1 MLDRADF
8 STPNLGYAPC
18 SAGSNSPVP
27 HEKLLGPECGIVK
40 DYLNIPP
47 YNDEPKF
54 FHLTAELN
62 LDQATHDFSITAGID
77 EALGVVGG
85 SSLNKERALG
95 KVAGEAAERYCL
107 LPGDVPAKY
116 VAFNSLPPG
125 LAIDPNSISAGTGRS
140 TPDRRSFEIEWVSG
154 FSLKPSR
161 FSWIPSQ
168 LVFVPHFFSDD
179 EVIIRPP
186 ITTGAAA
193 GMTTED
199 ALYRGLCE
207 VVERDAFMISWL
219 RQLRLTR
226 LRPTPS
232 LGGEY
237 ESAILQITLEASL
250 RYKLM
255 PQFFLLP
262 TDVPVFTVLCVLWD
276 FSGIGPPV
284 TVGAKTS
291 WNVISATL
299 GSLEEAHQMRPWMRH
314 LLEENSKDTTP
325 NAQLPRTLRERALLW
340 LSKEPVQYLSA
351 WLSQCKGEVE
361 INDAHTG
368 RSEASLGDLVDA
380 IQAQGGTVYAVDLS
394 AKLKRHPQRGP
405 NMNVVKAI
413 VPEYQPLYLTEELRD
428 YSWQRLDSAERRLDV
443 EALRSPSQMS
453 PVPHPFL

>member
-1 MLDRADF
+1 L
-8 STPNLGYAPC
+8 
-18 SAGSNSPVP
+18 PVP
-27 HEKLLGPECGIVK
+27 HEDLLGPGRVIVK
-40 DYLNIPP
+40 DYWNIPP

-62 LDQATHDFSITAGID
+62 LDQAAHGFSITTDID

-95 KVAGEAAERYCL
+95 KVAGEAAERFCL
-107 LPGDVPAKY
+107 LPGDVATKY
-116 VAFNSLPPG
+116 VAFNSLSRG
-125 LAIDPNSISAGTGRS
+125 LAVDPNSISAGMGRS

-154 FSLKPSR
+154 FGLKPSR

-168 LVFVPHFFSDD
+168 LVFVPHSFSDD

-193 GMTTED
+193 GMTIED

-226 LRPTPS
+226 LRPTRG
-232 LGGEY
+232 LTGN
-237 ESAILQITLEASL
+237 ESSILQNTLEASL

-262 TDVPVFTVLCVLWD
+262 TGVPLFTVLCVLWD
-276 FSGIGPPV
+276 FTGIGPAV
-284 TVGAKTS
+284 TVGAKAS

-314 LLEENSKDTTP
+314 LLEENSQDTMP

-340 LSKEPVQYLSA
+340 LSKGPVQYLSA
-351 WLSQCKGEVE
+351 WLSQCQEE
-361 INDAHTG
+361 IEISDSHIG
-368 RSEASLGDLVDA
+368 RSQASLGDLVDA

-394 AKLKRHPQRGP
+394 AKLRRHHQRGP
-405 NMNVVKAI
+405 TMNVVKAI

-428 YSWQRLDSAERRLDV
+428 YSWPRLDSAEKRLRV
-443 EALRSPSQMS
+443 EALRPSSQMS
-453 PVPHPFL
+453 SVPHPFL